1 MEPELAALYAAV
13 ARLRRLE
20 AVTLPPP
27 AAPGPDLWPLLPAA
41 PRLRAVAAA
50 ALPPR
55 RAAARGDAAGAE
67 LAAAARQ
74 CGVRG
79 TPAVDERSRHAVQ
92 QARRGRVAM
101 ACCGVD
107 VLSPHHIW
115 WDLPPRGPADDTL

>member
-1 MEPELAALYAAV
+1 M
-13 ARLRRLE
+13 
-20 AVTLPPP
+20 TLPPP
-27 AAPGPDLWPLLPAA
+27 AAPGLDLWPLLPAA

-50 ALPPR
+50 ALPTR
-55 RAAARGDAAGAE
+55 RAAAQDAAAAAPPQCGAAGAE

-74 CGVRG
+74 CGVRA

-92 QARRGRVAM
+92 QARRGRV

-115 WDLPPRGPADDTL
+115 WDLPPRGPADETL